1 MLGFVL
7 EEPPLAFGYMST
19 SIQLGHAA
27 KNDLQMKDKDFDK
40 RLIYITSY
48 T

>member
-7 EEPPLAFGYMST
+7 EEPPLAFSYMST
-19 SIQLGHAA
+19 SIQLEHAT
-27 KNDLQMKDKDFDK
+27 KNDLQMKDKDFEE